1 MYQTVASAG
10 DTAKIPQ
17 AVLRG
22 IWDAF
27 SYVVCSADASLGKQ
41 IFAYRTTSITYIC
54 PPAWFAD
61 TTGTCQR
68 CQPGF
73 VQAKKELTQ
82 GGAHRGGGRGGGEE
96 GEEREGVCHA
106 RRVAIGQHLVVHA
119 FPARAALMQ
128 GYLGLLS
135 VAPVLLALSR
145 RLNVTRHVRHVP
157 PARTQ
162 QQQAPPP
169 AHRVALET
177 TPPSLG

>member
-1 MYQTVASAG
+1 MRFRMLCALQTLLLASKSSR
-10 DTAKIPQ
+10 TEPPP
-17 AVLRG
+17 
-22 IWDAF
+22 
-27 SYVVCSADASLGKQ
+27 SPTSALPHGLP
-41 IFAYRTTSITYIC
+41 IL
-54 PPAWFAD
+54 PPAHANAVSQDLFKP
-61 TTGTCQR
+61 R
-68 CQPGF
+68 RSRR
-73 VQAKKELTQ
+73 
-82 GGAHRGGGRGGGEE
+82 RGGHTEEEEEGGEE

-145 RLNVTRHVRHVP
+145 RLKVTRHVRHVP